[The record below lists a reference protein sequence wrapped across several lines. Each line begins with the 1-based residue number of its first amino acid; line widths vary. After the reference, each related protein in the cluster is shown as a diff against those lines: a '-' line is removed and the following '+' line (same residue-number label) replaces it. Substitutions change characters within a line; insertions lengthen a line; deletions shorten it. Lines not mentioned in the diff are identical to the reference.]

1 MITLSLDGLTVK
13 WDPEERALYFGAAA
27 KAAKPDIR
35 YLKDMQEVLYPV
47 DGEATDDGDPR
58 RELYFMFRDLHLPEH
73 RALFRE
79 KGIRFD
85 ITVLVPGTIG
95 KEFVKTAGHYH
106 PFKPGTSF
114 TYPELY
120 EVLYGKADYLLQK
133 PSNFDKPE
141 EGLEEV
147 IAVAAEPGDKVLIP
161 SGFGH
166 ITINTGNDF
175 LIMSNL
181 VADNFASIYEPL
193 RRMRGAGYCCLS
205 GPANTQAPLFVSNP
219 CYSSCPPLH
228 YSRPVEAVPLLPE
241 KGISQYQAFVRHP
254 QSFTFLTH
262 PEDFQE
268 EFARYLEA
276 LRQNSYNPEVT
287 R

>member
-1 MITLSLDGLTVK
+1 
-13 WDPEERALYFGAAA
+13 
-27 KAAKPDIR
+27 
-35 YLKDMQEVLYPV
+35 
-47 DGEATDDGDPR
+47 
-58 RELYFMFRDLHLPEH
+58 
-73 RALFRE
+73 
-79 KGIRFD
+79 
-85 ITVLVPGTIG
+85 
-95 KEFVKTAGHYH
+95 
-106 PFKPGTSF
+106 
-114 TYPELY
+114 
-120 EVLYGKADYLLQK
+120 
-133 PSNFDKPE
+133 PE

>member
-1 MITLSLDGLTVK
+1 MIKLSLDGLTVK
-13 WDPEERALYFGAAA
+13 WDPGERALYFGAAE

-47 DGEATDDGDPR
+47 DGETTDDGDPR

-120 EVLYGKADYLLQK
+120 EV
-133 PSNFDKPE
+133 
-141 EGLEEV
+141 
-147 IAVAAEPGDKVLIP
+147 
-161 SGFGH
+161 
-166 ITINTGNDF
+166 
-175 LIMSNL
+175 
-181 VADNFASIYEPL
+181 
-193 RRMRGAGYCCLS
+193 
-205 GPANTQAPLFVSNP
+205 
-219 CYSSCPPLH
+219 
-228 YSRPVEAVPLLPE
+228 
-241 KGISQYQAFVRHP
+241 
-254 QSFTFLTH
+254 
-262 PEDFQE
+262 
-268 EFARYLEA
+268 
-276 LRQNSYNPEVT
+276 
-287 R
+287 